1 MNRDWLMEE
10 VKRQMP
16 AKRWAH
22 TLGVMESAVQLARRF
37 GGDETKADLA
47 ALLHDYC
54 KFWPIDRQERLIAD
68 NGLAGDLLEYDKAL
82 LHAPAAAWIA
92 REQYGIMD
100 EEVLD
105 AIRYHTS
112 GRAGMTKLDKIVCL
126 ADYIEPGRDFPGV
139 HTIRELADNSLEK
152 ALVAGFDSTL
162 SYLIAK
168 QQIIYPLTVIARNS
182 LVRELGRV
190 WKLRG

>member
-22 TLGVMESAVQLARRF
+22 TLGVMESAVRLARRF

-92 REQYGIMD
+92 REQYGIKD

-162 SYLIAK
+162 TYLIAK

-182 LVRELGRV
+182 LVRELKQKQEQG
-190 WKLRG
+190 

>member
-22 TLGVMESAVQLARRF
+22 TLGVMESAAKLARRF
-37 GGDETKADLA
+37 GGDEEKADLA

-54 KFWPIDRQERLIAD
+54 KFWPIDRQERLIVD

-92 REQYGIMD
+92 REQYGIAD

-112 GRAGMTKLDKIVCL
+112 GRAGMTQLDKIVCL

-139 HTIRELADNSLEK
+139 HTIREIADNSLEK

-162 SYLIAK
+162 AYLIAK
-168 QQIIYPLTVIARNS
+168 QQTIYPLTVIARNS

-190 WKLRG
+190 W

>member
-92 REQYGIMD
+92 REHYGITD

-152 ALVAGFDSTL
+152 ALIAGFDSTL
-162 SYLIAK
+162 TYLIAK